1 MICSERKWQL
11 MHGLHGKCFYP
22 GRGGGGGPAKERGGG
37 GGDSAYERGGDKTRQ
52 DKTMFYL
59 ECYTVLCT
67 STLSK

>member
-22 GRGGGGGPAKERGGG
+22 GRGG